1 MQIQPIIAN
10 AGWYIG
16 YTNSNAEKNVVKKMN
31 ELGYESFAPF
41 KQELSINSNN
51 MIETPLF
58 PNYVFIKFEK
68 DILERNVMKVDGLN
82 NYICFDGH
90 LAKISEN
97 EIEQIK
103 RKVYNSIE
111 ENHFSCD

>member
-16 YTNSNAEKNVVKKMN
+16 YTNSNAERNVVKKMN

-41 KQELSINSNN
+41 QLELSLNSNN
-51 MIETPLF
+51 MVETPIF
-58 PNYVFIKFEK
+58 PNYVFVKFEN
-68 DILERNVMKVDGLN
+68 DIHECSLLKVDGLN

-90 LAKISEN
+90 LAQISEN

-111 ENHFSCD
+111 ENHFSRD